1 VSASIQVTEWTPR
14 SSGGALRGFAGVV
27 TPSGYVFNECGIFE
41 QNGRWWASPSSK
53 PMIGRDG
60 VALKDEKGKVKY
72 APVVSFTDKNTRN
85 RWSDAVIAALH
96 AAHPELL
103 G

>member
-1 VSASIQVTEWTPR
+1 
-14 SSGGALRGFAGVV
+14 
-27 TPSGYVFNECGIFE
+27 
-41 QNGRWWASPSSK
+41 
-53 PMIGRDG
+53 MIGRDG

-85 RWSDAVIAALH
+85 RWSDAVIVALH